1 MFKQRKSKMA
11 NGASPGW
18 HGRSAC
24 CSISNSEFENQP
36 LSLMEPPSRNTLG
49 KGADPWKG
57 LHSGK
62 NPALQGAECTQAKAL
77 LAWGGAGGE
86 NRGTTLSSVQQMP
99 FREALTESPV
109 LGSRSR
115 GVGMPREAGPGASAW
130 STSVTERSL
139 LLRVVP
145 GRRHDR
151 HLMGQLGDNAAQGR
165 ELTSYHFIRLYQPF
179 RGRRQ
184 NQTTMLT

>member
-1 MFKQRKSKMA
+1 MAEVLAAPSLTQNLKISHWVSWSLPAETLWEKELIPEKASIQEKNQLSKDQNPHRQR
-11 NGASPGW
+11 PCW
-18 HGRSAC
+18 
-24 CSISNSEFENQP
+24 
-36 LSLMEPPSRNTLG
+36 LG
-49 KGADPWKG
+49 
-57 LHSGK
+57 
-62 NPALQGAECTQAKAL
+62 
-77 LAWGGAGGE
+77 GGGGE
-86 NRGTTLSSVQQMP
+86 NRGTTLPSVQQMP
-99 FREALTESPV
+99 FREAVTESPV

-115 GVGMPREAGPGASAW
+115 GVGMPRAAGPGASAW

-145 GRRHDR
+145 GRRQDR

-165 ELTSYHFIRLYQPF
+165 ELTSYHFIGLYQPF